1 MSSKINISSIVKA
14 HFSTYKDQNNNKYD
28 LMDILT
34 FIVLPIFISIFLV
47 FVLKFNL
54 FEYKEMIR
62 SLVGGLA
69 IFVGLLFNALVMI
82 INIFRTSQKDDVIK
96 NDVIKELI
104 ANISF
109 SILIAFIATILILFR
124 FWDFENLELAYR
136 VFDCFILILLSKFF
150 LTFLMVLKRT
160 FAVIK
165 K

>member
-1 MSSKINISSIVKA
+1 MSSKVNISSIIEA
-14 HFSTYKDQNNNKYD
+14 HFKTYKDQNNDKYD
-28 LMDILT
+28 IADILT
-34 FIVLPIFISIFLV
+34 FVVLPICFSILLV
-47 FVLKFNL
+47 FILEFNL

-82 INIFRTSQKDDVIK
+82 INIFRTSEKDDTIK
-96 NDVIKELI
+96 SDVITELI

-109 SILIAFIATILILFR
+109 SILIAFVATILILFR
-124 FWDFENLELAYR
+124 FWDFKNLELAFR
-136 VFDCFILILLSKFF
+136 IFDCFILILLSKFF

-165 K
+165 R